1 MFPHFWGPLILCL
14 RWSYLRWSL
23 SYVIIKTLFLCPALY
38 LVAQEMRRSPCGCRG
53 RMALHIWHT
62 QSAMKM
68 SKRGHCLC
76 TEYRKY
82 YFILFLLLAPGL
94 TATWTIWISET
105 FLLAASVPNQQKD
118 YILQKDAIISQCR
131 LALFLT
137 GCAHQRANRVVKT
150 YCTD

>member
-1 MFPHFWGPLILCL
+1 MPELI
-14 RWSYLRWSL
+14 SN
-23 SYVIIKTLFLCPALY
+23 IMP
-38 LVAQEMRRSPCGCRG
+38 RRGV
-53 RMALHIWHT
+53 
-62 QSAMKM
+62 
-68 SKRGHCLC
+68 
-76 TEYRKY
+76 
-82 YFILFLLLAPGL
+82 
-94 TATWTIWISET
+94 ET